1 MWRVARTLDDMKTKS
16 NEDTNESSKDVLL
29 FGKMKVPTNAFQ
41 PYLLDGITRP
51 TIIQRLGSFLAPVGP
66 LFRAGMIS
74 SAVGYS
80 MGALLFQ
87 IRSILVPDFVPVT
100 VPINILHACVYTGC
114 FMAVV
119 SNIRYQ
125 ILQGLIEPCIDK
137 FFASAP
143 LLRSV
148 MIFVIRYL
156 NGLLGSILAI
166 SGMRFFGLQKLK

>member
-1 MWRVARTLDDMKTKS
+1 MKTKS

-51 TIIQRLGSFLAPVGP
+51 TTIQRLGSFLAPVGP

-74 SAVGYS
+74 SAVGYGI
-80 MGALLFQ
+80 GALLVQ

-100 VPINILHACVYTGC
+100 VPINIFHACVYTGC

-125 ILQGLIEPCIDK
+125 ILQGLVEPCIDK
-137 FFASAP
+137 IFTNIP